1 MSELKYIRRIRNNL
15 LESAGEWQTFLC
27 CWVAWRCRGLTVAKY
42 LKTICKIN
50 CLPWKV
56 GKYKSCY
63 HNCYASIKVDEE
75 ADVTLHLLQ
84 VSIVHA
90 FHHGTKQEGDS
101 HLGEKEIIFNLY
113 SSHPKCIEHL
123 SYWCG
128 PRPFLESSLVI
139 ILKNDIHGE
148 GTRLRISV
156 LELPLQSG
164 HRWHLL
170 WHLGGSQH

>member
-1 MSELKYIRRIRNNL
+1 MSVLKHIRRIRKNL
-15 LESAGEWQTFLC
+15 LESASERQTFLC
-27 CWVAWRCRGLTVAKY
+27 CWVAWRCRGLTVARY
-42 LKTICKIN
+42 LKTIYNIN
-50 CLPWKV
+50 WLPWKV

-63 HNCYASIKVDEE
+63 HNCYASVKVDEE

-101 HLGEKEIIFNLY
+101 HLGEKEIIFSLY
-113 SSHPKCIEHL
+113 SSHPQCIEHL

-139 ILKNDIHGE
+139 ILKDDIRGE

-156 LELPLQSG
+156 LELP
-164 HRWHLL
+164 
-170 WHLGGSQH
+170 

>member
-1 MSELKYIRRIRNNL
+1 MLLSCLAVSGAHCGEIFEDNL
-15 LESAGEWQTFLC
+15 QH
-27 CWVAWRCRGLTVAKY
+27 
-42 LKTICKIN
+42 
-50 CLPWKV
+50 CLPWKI

-75 ADVTLHLLQ
+75 PDVTLHLLQ

-123 SYWCG
+123 SY
-128 PRPFLESSLVI
+128 
-139 ILKNDIHGE
+139 
-148 GTRLRISV
+148 
-156 LELPLQSG
+156 
-164 HRWHLL
+164 
-170 WHLGGSQH
+170 